1 MNTGT
6 PSVARLA
13 EDQVRTVLAAADAAP
28 CPSGRTPWRFRCTS
42 IAIELYEDEDT
53 GELTHPER
61 VLACGG
67 ALLNLRLAINAIGVY
82 ADVRLAPDPARPGLL
97 ASVRPENQRL
107 ASTWERQ
114 LAHVIS
120 RPAMNAGDQVTAL
133 PAAIVRELRRAAEIE
148 HAWLVRLSDTQ
159 LVALH
164 RITDSVGPELT
175 RSQLVVVVGSLHD
188 DMRALLRAGQAIQRV
203 YLTATTLGLC
213 ASFVEEPVATATAR
227 ADLRGLIGGALSP
240 HAVLHVRPRR

>member
-13 EDQVRTVLAAADAAP
+13 QDQVRAVLAAADAAP
-28 CPSGRTPWRFRCTS
+28 GPSPRPWQFHCTPV
-42 IAIELYEDEDT
+42 AIELYENEDIK
-53 GELTHPER
+53 LSHPER

-67 ALLNLRLAINAIGVY
+67 ALLNLRLAINAVGVY
-82 ADVRLAPDPARPGLL
+82 ADVRLAPDPVHPRLL
-97 ASVRPENQRL
+97 ASVRPENERP
-107 ASTWERQ
+107 ATVWERQ

-133 PAAIVRELRRAAEIE
+133 PVAIVQELRRAAEIE
-148 HAWLVRLSDTQ
+148 HAWLVRLSDVQ

-164 RITDSVGPELT
+164 RLADSIGPELART
-175 RSQLVVVVGSLHD
+175 HLVVVVGSLHD
-188 DMRALLRAGQAIQRV
+188 DTRALLRAGQAIQRV

-213 ASFVEEPVATATAR
+213 ASFVEEPVATAAAR
-227 ADLRGLIGGALSP
+227 TELRGLIGGALAP